1 MPSSPYKNGRLFL
14 SICLRTLCQTSRV
27 SRSIFS
33 HRRPM
38 GRWSFR
44 VSLHHLFISD
54 EPLTPVYD
62 RWLLQDVDKQNPW
75 LSANIIYIFH
85 FLVLYLRN
93 KETISAND
101 LFRDKTLVLFDL
113 TVYTYKR
120 GWLIL
125 RGCFW
130 RDDEVSFRPTQ
141 ILV

>member
-1 MPSSPYKNGRLFL
+1 MPSSPYKNCRLFL
-14 SICLRTLCQTSRV
+14 SICLRTLCQTPRV

-54 EPLTPVYD
+54 EPLTPVYN

>member
-1 MPSSPYKNGRLFL
+1 MPSSPYKNCRLFL

-54 EPLTPVYD
+54 EPLTPVYN

-101 LFRDKTLVLFDL
+101 LFDL
-113 TVYTYKR
+113 TVYTYKG

>member
-1 MPSSPYKNGRLFL
+1 
-14 SICLRTLCQTSRV
+14 
-27 SRSIFS
+27 
-33 HRRPM
+33 M

-54 EPLTPVYD
+54 EPLTPVYN
-62 RWLLQDVDKQNPW
+62 RWLLQDVDKQNLW

-113 TVYTYKR
+113 
-120 GWLIL
+120 
-125 RGCFW
+125 
-130 RDDEVSFRPTQ
+130 
-141 ILV
+141 

>member
-1 MPSSPYKNGRLFL
+1 MPSSPYKNCRLFL

-33 HRRPM
+33 HRRPV

-54 EPLTPVYD
+54 EPLTPVYN

-130 RDDEVSFRPTQ
+130 RDDEVSFRPRQ

>member
-1 MPSSPYKNGRLFL
+1 MPSSPYKNCRLFL

-27 SRSIFS
+27 RRSIFS

-54 EPLTPVYD
+54 EPLTPVYN

-113 TVYTYKR
+113 TVYTYNR
-120 GWLIL
+120 SWLIL

>member
-54 EPLTPVYD
+54 EPLTPVYN

-113 TVYTYKR
+113 TVYTYKG

-130 RDDEVSFRPTQ
+130 RDDEVSFIRL
-141 ILV
+141 I